1 MKNGFTL
8 IELLVVL
15 VIISLVSAFVAPRIT
30 APIGNLQLK
39 TASKKIAGAM
49 RYSRSLAVAEKQ
61 PRVCVFDFDGQQMSV
76 FAGLIPDTEESET
89 AFSDTSPE
97 ISYDLPEGVVLKK
110 AMAGGAVF
118 ENGKFR
124 VVFFANGSASGG
136 EIVLT
141 NDRDRSSVIRI
152 DFITGM
158 VALAAPEPV
167 G

>member
-15 VIISLVSAFVAPRIT
+15 VIVAMASAFVAPRFF
-30 APIGNLQLK
+30 APMGNLQLK
-39 TASKKIAGAM
+39 TAAKKIAGTM
-49 RYSRSLAVAEKQ
+49 RYSRSLAVAEKDN
-61 PRVCVFDFDGQQMSV
+61 RVCVFDFDDHQVSV
-76 FAGLIPDTEESET
+76 FKGILPDADDDADGFSESL
-89 AFSDTSPE
+89 PE
-97 ISYDLPEGVVLKK
+97 IQYDLPEKVFLQK
-110 AMAGGAVF
+110 AVAGDAVF

-136 EIVLT
+136 DITLT
-141 NDRDRSSVIRI
+141 NDRNRSCVIHV

-158 VALAAPEPV
+158 VTMPPAEVA

>member
-15 VIISLVSAFVAPRIT
+15 VIISLVSAFVAPRFIS
-30 APIGNLQLK
+30 PMGNLQLK

-61 PRVCVFDFDGQQMSV
+61 ARVCVFDFDIQQLSI
-76 FAGLIPDTEESET
+76 FAGIMPDNGDAAAEGSGTP
-89 AFSDTSPE
+89 PE
-97 ISYDLPEGVVLKK
+97 IRYDLPEKVFLKK
-110 AMAGGAVF
+110 AMTGDAVF

-124 VVFFANGSASGG
+124 VIFFANGSASGG

-141 NDRDRSSVIRI
+141 NDRDRSATIRI

-158 VALAAPEPV
+158 VSLPAAEAA